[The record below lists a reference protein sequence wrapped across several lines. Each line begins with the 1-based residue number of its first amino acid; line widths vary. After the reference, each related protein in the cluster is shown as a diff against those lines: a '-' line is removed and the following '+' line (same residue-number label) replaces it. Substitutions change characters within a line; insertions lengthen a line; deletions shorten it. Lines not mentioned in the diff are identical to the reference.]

1 MMLSVMDTILYD
13 TISWLLK
20 GHSTL
25 LSTSKF
31 HWNPE
36 LPGTQYLDDVTLGG
50 GRTGNWKLTSGF
62 TSSSWIKTVFSYKM
76 TLGAEI

>member
-1 MMLSVMDTILYD
+1 MMLSVMDTVLYD

-31 HWNPE
+31 HRNPE
-36 LPGTQYLDDVTLGG
+36 LPGTLYLDDVTLGG
-50 GRTGNWKLTSGF
+50 ARPVNIKLTSG
-62 TSSSWIKTVFSYKM
+62 YK
-76 TLGAEI
+76 I